1 MTGLTILQDFDWFG
15 CFLSMPSLVSMQSSD
30 DAFAR
35 TKKAETEQTETNQVT
50 KLLKQCPDL
59 SHEQAR
65 LEQTSTRFCFF
76 SAIKT
81 WPMVASA
88 AS

>member
-1 MTGLTILQDFDWFG
+1 MIGLAILQDFDWFG
-15 CFLSMPSLVSMQSSD
+15 CFLSMSSLVSMQSSD

-35 TKKAETEQTETNQVT
+35 TKKAETEQAETNQVT
-50 KLLKQCPDL
+50 NLLKKCPDL

-65 LEQTSTRFCFF
+65 LEQTSTGSVCF
-76 SAIKT
+76 SAVNT
-81 WPMVASA
+81 WPRVASA